1 VRIAIIGGTFD
12 PIHNGHL
19 AAAESVASTFQVDEV
34 HFVPAFSPP
43 HKQSAEITSAFHR
56 FAMVALATMPFERF
70 LPSTIE
76 VDAFEKRYS
85 VDTLELMR
93 RIYPG
98 AELLFVI
105 GTDMFQE
112 IDKWKDYRR
121 LFELAHIVVINRP
134 GFPLRQNLMP
144 LQIVPANEPIAVL
157 PERNSVFYLPFV
169 EQPISSTDIR
179 KSIVAHDGIGVP
191 TLWVPPQVWSYIEK
205 NHLYS

>member
-56 FAMVALATMPFERF
+56 FAMVVLATMPFARF

-93 RIYPG
+93 QIYPG
-98 AELLFVI
+98 AELLFVM
-105 GTDMFQE
+105 GTDMFQD
-112 IDKWKDYRR
+112 IQKWKDYRR
-121 LFELAHIVVINRP
+121 LFELAHIVIINRP
-134 GFPLRQNLMP
+134 GFPLRQDLVP
-144 LQIVPANEPIAVL
+144 LHLVPANEPVAVL
-157 PERNSVFYLPFV
+157 PEKNSVFYLPFV

-179 KSIVAHDGIGVP
+179 KSIGAHDGIGVP